1 MTMKYQISRLFG
13 GLVGIPVAI
22 GAFLTSIFTL
32 DIMFIYDI
40 LIGSAGFI
48 IGYIPTQRLTS
59 RSYLKE
65 LNLTR
70 KDYRYI
76 THQIHTTQGKIKR
89 IFKTFIN
96 VRSINDFKLVN
107 DIYRIS
113 RTVNATVRQRPD
125 LFYNIESFYYTH
137 IDNALNLIESY
148 TRLAKMPVKST
159 EERQMLQQTRI
170 TLEEVRRNLVADL
183 KEVNAQDYNQLDT
196 EMKLNKIYQKRKE
209 MEHKK

>member
-1 MTMKYQISRLFG
+1 MRYQISRVFG
-13 GLVGIPVAI
+13 VFAGVPVAVI
-22 GAFLTSIFTL
+22 AFFTSILTL
-32 DIMFIYDI
+32 DISFILDM
-40 LIGSAGFI
+40 LIGSVGFVL
-48 IGYIPTQRLTS
+48 GYIPTQRLTS

-65 LNLTR
+65 INLTR

-76 THQIHTTQGKIKR
+76 MHQINTAQSKIKR

-125 LFYNIESFYYTH
+125 QFFNIESFYYTH

-148 TRLAKMPVKST
+148 TRLAKMPMKSNG
-159 EERQMLQQTRI
+159 ERQMLQQTRI
-170 TLEEVRRNLVADL
+170 TLEEVRRTLVADL
-183 KEVNAQDYNQLDT
+183 KQVNAQDFEQLDT
-196 EMKLNKIYQKRKE
+196 EMRLNKIYQKRKE
-209 MEHKK
+209 MEHEK

>member
-1 MTMKYQISRLFG
+1 MRYQISRLFG

-22 GAFLTSIFTL
+22 GAFITSIFTL
-32 DIMFIYDI
+32 DIMLIYDI

-48 IGYIPTQRLTS
+48 LGYIPTQRLTS

-65 LNLTR
+65 LNLSR

-76 THQIHTTQGKIKR
+76 THQIHTAQNKIKR

-113 RTVNATVRQRPD
+113 RTVNTTVRQRPD

-148 TRLAKMPVKST
+148 TRLAKMPAKSA

-170 TLEEVRRNLVADL
+170 TLEEVRRTLVADL

-196 EMKLNKIYQKRKE
+196 EMRLNKMYQKRKE
-209 MEHKK
+209 MEQEK

>member
-1 MTMKYQISRLFG
+1 MKYQISRLFG

-70 KDYRYI
+70 KDYRYV
-76 THQIHTTQGKIKR
+76 THQIQTTQGKIKR

>member
-1 MTMKYQISRLFG
+1 MRYQISRIFG
-13 GLVGIPVAI
+13 AFVGVPVAVI
-22 GAFLTSIFTL
+22 AFFTSILTL
-32 DIMFIYDI
+32 DISFILDM
-40 LIGSAGFI
+40 LIGSAGFVL
-48 IGYIPTQRLTS
+48 GYIPTQRLTS

-65 LNLTR
+65 INLTR

-76 THQIHTTQGKIKR
+76 MHQINTAQSKIKR

-125 LFYNIESFYYTH
+125 QFFNIESFYYTH

-148 TRLAKMPVKST
+148 TRLAKMPMKSAG
-159 EERQMLQQTRI
+159 ERQMLQQTRI
-170 TLEEVRRNLVADL
+170 TLEEVRRTLVADL
-183 KEVNAQDYNQLDT
+183 KQVNAQDYEQLDT
-196 EMKLNKIYQKRKE
+196 EMRLNKIYQKRKE
-209 MEHKK
+209 MEHEQ

>member
-1 MTMKYQISRLFG
+1 MKYQISRLFG

-76 THQIHTTQGKIKR
+76 THQIQTTQGKIKR